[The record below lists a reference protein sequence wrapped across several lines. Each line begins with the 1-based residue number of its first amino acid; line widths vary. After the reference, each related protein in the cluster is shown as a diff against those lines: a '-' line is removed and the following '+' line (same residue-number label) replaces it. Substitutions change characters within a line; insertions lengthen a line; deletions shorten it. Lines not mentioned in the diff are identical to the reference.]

1 MNHRITNLMKLD
13 PMKLG
18 MGNDLRKCNESFD
31 VNHLM
36 T

>member
-1 MNHRITNLMKLD
+1 MIANPMKLN

-18 MGNDLRKCNESFD
+18 MGNDLLKHNESFD